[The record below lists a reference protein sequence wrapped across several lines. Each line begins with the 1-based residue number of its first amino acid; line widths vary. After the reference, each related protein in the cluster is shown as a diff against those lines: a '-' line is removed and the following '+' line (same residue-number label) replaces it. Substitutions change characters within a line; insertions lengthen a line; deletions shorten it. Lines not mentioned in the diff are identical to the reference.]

1 MLWTIVT
8 PHSNVQCYSRLVNKD
23 RCFVVTW
30 VILYLCN
37 IKAVNVLKGSYM
49 SLSTF
54 QRATTMWGIDKVS
67 FQLKSLHYKQIIGKW
82 LTSRKWEMLVGGDV
96 WFLPSDNKSLP
107 LLSVNSN
114 IVSVSKF
121 QSSFNKSRIL
131 WWAPFYICIELGTYF
146 TPHHNLI
153 DPLFL
158 SLSHLV
164 PEILEQNLLY
174 V

>member
-82 LTSRKWEMLVGGDV
+82 LTSRKWEMLVGGGDV

-121 QSSFNKSRIL
+121 QSSFNKS
-131 WWAPFYICIELGTYF
+131 YCD
-146 TPHHNLI
+146 
-153 DPLFL
+153 DPLFIFAL
-158 SLSHLV
+158 NWVPILHLITIWLT
-164 PEILEQNLLY
+164 PSFYLY
-174 V
+174 HI